1 MIVGQRIRRPDAL
14 DKVKGSALYVEDVA
28 MGGALLAGVLRS
40 PHAHARIARLD
51 VFAARNLPGVHA
63 VLTAADI
70 PGQNLIPMIQNDW
83 PVLAQGVV
91 RHVGEA
97 VALVAAEDREAL
109 AAALAAIVVE
119 YEILPARLDM
129 EEALAA
135 GEILAQWKVR
145 RGEVEVALGRSD
157 VVVVEGTYHTP
168 YQEHAYIEPNG
179 MVAWPEGPG
188 VVVHGSM
195 QCPFYVQ
202 KAVASALGCEL
213 SRARGAHEHRSLR
226 RLPRIRRATGRLRL
240 REPDGPAGGAPG
252 DGPPGPA
259 PDQRPACGR
268 RDDHRAQ
275 AHDQRRLRGGARQGG
290 RGLGLGEEARVLP

>member
-28 MGGALLAGVLRS
+28 MGGALLAGGLRS
-40 PHAHARIARLD
+40 PHAHARIARLG

-70 PGQNLIPMIQNDW
+70 PGKNLIPMIQNDW
-83 PVLAQGVV
+83 PVLADGVV

-119 YEILPARLDM
+119 YEKRPARLDM

-195 QCPFYVQ
+195 QCPVYVQ
-202 KAVASALGCEL
+202 KAVASAIGCDL
-213 SRARGAHEHRSLR
+213 SHARIVQAVTRGGFCRNEDAAFGPRAPAAPPPRAPGPPLR
-226 RLPRIRRATGRLRL
+226 PIFTREEDMAVMAKRDPGRIRMG
-240 REPDGPAGGAPG
+240 
-252 DGPPGPA
+252 
-259 PDQRPACGR
+259 
-268 RDDHRAQ
+268 
-275 AHDQRRLRGGARQGG
+275 
-290 RGLGLGEEARVLP
+290 